1 MKLIVAGGQL
11 SMESMLFSMEAC
23 CCIRRLCCMK
33 LIVAK
38 ELLSMEA
45 TVCCCLRRL
54 CCMKLIAAIGLLSV
68 EAMLLYTETMLYKA
82 NSCRWTV
89 VYGRYVV

>member
-1 MKLIVAGGQL
+1 MKLIVAKEML
-11 SMESMLFSMEAC
+11 SMEATVF

-33 LIVAK
+33 LIVAG

-45 TVCCCLRRL
+45 TVCCCMRRL
-54 CCMKLIAAIGLLSV
+54 CCMKLIVAIGLLSV

-82 NSCRWTV
+82 NNSRWTV